1 MSQFSSA
8 DDFEKHNPLVQ
19 YPFYANGRVR
29 VLLSLGVEIL
39 AELDAAFPDDSGVLF
54 QHLSRAEEL
63 SWLWILGAYEVVRTM
78 CQAKACFSER
88 AHRSMKKLKYELSRV
103 RMPAAKM
110 EAPGLP
116 IPICSSRSPAGIA
129 SSERDLPVGDPSHP
143 KGLRSLIEHFYSV
156 FSQIDGS
163 DILAKHESVYGA
175 VKANE

>member
-19 YPFYANGRVR
+19 YSFYANGRVR

-103 RMPAAKM
+103 RMPAAGA
-110 EAPGLP
+110 AP
-116 IPICSSRSPAGIA
+116 
-129 SSERDLPVGDPSHP
+129 
-143 KGLRSLIEHFYSV
+143 
-156 FSQIDGS
+156 
-163 DILAKHESVYGA
+163 
-175 VKANE
+175 